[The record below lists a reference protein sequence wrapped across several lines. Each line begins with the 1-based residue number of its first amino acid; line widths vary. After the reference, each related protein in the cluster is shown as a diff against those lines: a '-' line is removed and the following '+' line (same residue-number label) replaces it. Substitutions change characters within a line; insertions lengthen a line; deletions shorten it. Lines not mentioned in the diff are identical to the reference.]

1 MKASATLQFVVVVAL
16 LAFILVPSTLKGQ
29 AATINDAKSA
39 LKVGNS
45 RELSQY
51 FHKQVELN
59 IDGEKSNYSRTQ
71 AEFVLKDFFRD
82 FPPVNFEYIHQGAS
96 REGLKYTI
104 GKYSYEGGSFRVYM
118 LIKQFD
124 GQFLIDT
131 IDFTKE

>member
-1 MKASATLQFVVVVAL
+1 MPGTTF
-16 LAFILVPSTLKGQ
+16 GQ
-29 AATINDAKSA
+29 ATTINNAKSA

-45 RELSQY
+45 RELSQF

-82 FPPVNFEYIHQGAS
+82 YPPVNFEYIHQGAS

-104 GKYSYEGGSFRVYM
+104 GKYSFEGGGSFRVYM
-118 LIKQFD
+118 LIKQFE